1 MWIAEF
7 SESSNLWTHIAL
19 FGIPKS
25 MLVWVSVNTSKLFI
39 LKVLDLSKSNAF
51 FTIGG
56 GLLEMQV
63 QLDTLLSY
71 KHIYLVPSNGL
82 LLLLQLT

>member
-19 FGIPKS
+19 SGIPES
-25 MLVWVSVNTSKLFI
+25 MLVWVSVNTSKLLIYFESFG
-39 LKVLDLSKSNAF
+39 LERSQHQSFK
-51 FTIGG
+51 IGG

-63 QLDTLLSY
+63 QLDILLS
-71 KHIYLVPSNGL
+71 
-82 LLLLQLT
+82 